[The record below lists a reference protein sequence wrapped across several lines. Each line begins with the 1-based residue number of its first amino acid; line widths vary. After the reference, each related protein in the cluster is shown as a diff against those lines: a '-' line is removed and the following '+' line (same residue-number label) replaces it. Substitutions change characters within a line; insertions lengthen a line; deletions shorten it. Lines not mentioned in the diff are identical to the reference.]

1 MLFQLLEQQEESM
14 KNSGGKLD
22 ELNSILSSTQS
33 KINRFKNSAR
43 GSLSNIFSRGSMD
56 SDSRRESVASGSAA
70 EPVETLP
77 NLDDINNTTRNANEA
92 SQEISKKMTSHLDK
106 LDSLI
111 SKAERAEMS
120 MQSQNSDMR
129 RMINK

>member
-1 MLFQLLEQQEESM
+1 
-14 KNSGGKLD
+14 
-22 ELNSILSSTQS
+22 
-33 KINRFKNSAR
+33 
-43 GSLSNIFSRGSMD
+43 MD

-77 NLDDINNTTRNANEA
+77 NLDDINKTTIIAGEA

-111 SKAERAEMS
+111 SKAERAQMS
-120 MQSQNSDMR
+120 MEAQNSDMR
-129 RMINK
+129 RAINK

>member
-1 MLFQLLEQQEESM
+1 M
-14 KNSGGKLD
+14 D

-43 GSLSNIFSRGSMD
+43 GSLSNIFSKGSMD

-70 EPVETLP
+70 EPIDSLP
-77 NLDDINNTTRNANEA
+77 NLDDINKTTINAGA
-92 SQEISKKMTSHLDK
+92 ATQDIALKMTSHLDK

-120 MQSQNSDMR
+120 MHSQNTDMR
-129 RMINK
+129 KVIKK